1 MGKRNIIPFG
11 PQHPVLPEP
20 IHLDLVTEDEIVV
33 DVIPSIGYVHRG
45 LEKLCETKDFNEMVH
60 VADRICGI
68 CSFIHS
74 MAYCQGIEALMKVE
88 VPERAKFLRT
98 VWAELSRIHSHLM
111 WLGLAADAFGFE
123 SLFMHSWRLR
133 EYILNIIEETTGG
146 RVIFGAC
153 KVGGTRR
160 DVSADTLS
168 SIGRRLQELRPEF
181 HEVTDVFI
189 RDYSVQHRLSGV
201 GVLPQK
207 DARELGTVGP
217 MLKASGVGYD
227 IRTRGYAAY
236 GAVDFEPVVE
246 TDGDCYARCKVRVRE
261 VFQSIDIIRQAIGKM
276 PEGPFEVK
284 VTGVPDGEYLSRA
297 EQPRGEVVHYVK
309 GNGTKFLARYRV
321 RTPTFANAA
330 AMVRAIRGSHLA
342 DVPNIILTID
352 PCISCIER

>member
-1 MGKRNIIPFG
+1 
-11 PQHPVLPEP
+11 
-20 IHLDLVTEDEIVV
+20 
-33 DVIPSIGYVHRG
+33 
-45 LEKLCETKDFNEMVH
+45 MVH
-60 VADRICGI
+60 IADRICGI

-88 VPERAKFLRT
+88 VPVRAHFLRT
-98 VWAELSRIHSHLM
+98 IWSELSRIHSHLL

-160 DVSADTLS
+160 DIPADTLAS
-168 SIGRRLQELRPEF
+168 MGRRLQELRPEF

-189 RDYSVQHRLSGV
+189 RDYSVQHRLCGV

-217 MLKASGVGYD
+217 MLRASGVAYD
-227 IRTRGYAAY
+227 LRTRGYAAY

-261 VFQSIDIIRQAIGKM
+261 VFSRSTLYAGNRKNSRRAGRCQSYQRAGRRIPFAGRTAARRSRSLCEGQRFKISCALQGSDSHLRQRRGD
-276 PEGPFEVK
+276 GPGDQGFAS
-284 VTGVPDGEYLSRA
+284 GRRA
-297 EQPRGEVVHYVK
+297 EY
-309 GNGTKFLARYRV
+309 Y
-321 RTPTFANAA
+321 
-330 AMVRAIRGSHLA
+330 SH
-342 DVPNIILTID
+342 
-352 PCISCIER
+352 R